1 MRDKQDSAV
10 FLGDGLQNR
19 AVALRFGARV
29 LLGSEEEELEID
41 AVAFIEETASE
52 RDGVRHDGRQIG
64 HENPFQHFVL
74 VQSAVVDD
82 SFVGGVVKDQA
93 GEGNDH
99 FRGHVGLGDD
109 DTREVHDFLHRELEG
124 GDVVAGLV
132 VAVGY
137 DRLRVLL
144 EVRAQFREFCVD
156 NGVMDTFE

>member
-41 AVAFIEETASE
+41 AVALIEETASE
-52 RDGVRHDGRQIG
+52 RDGVRHDGR
-64 HENPFQHFVL
+64 
-74 VQSAVVDD
+74 
-82 SFVGGVVKDQA
+82 KDQA
-93 GEGNDH
+93 GEGNAH

-109 DTREVHDFLHRELEG
+109 DAREVHDFLHRELEG

-144 EVRAQFREFCVD
+144 EVRAQLREFCVD